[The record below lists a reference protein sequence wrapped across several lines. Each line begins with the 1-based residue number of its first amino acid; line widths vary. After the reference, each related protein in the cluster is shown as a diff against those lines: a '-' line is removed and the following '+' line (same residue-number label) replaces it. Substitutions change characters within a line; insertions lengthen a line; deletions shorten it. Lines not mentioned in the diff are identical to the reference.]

1 MKLPIVVV
9 TRVSESMKHELRRA
23 AEAEDRTVCAFIR
36 LAIRDALARRARAR
50 VSHDEHDRT
59 TG

>member
-36 LAIRDALARRARAR
+36 LAIRDALARRAREKTAQ
-50 VSHDEHDRT
+50 HEHECAQR
-59 TG
+59 